1 MSCKTGERKKALDIF
16 PFFAK
21 TSFIFE
27 HKFYLCLIHPIL
39 KDNTYRQEISP
50 ILAVVPHVQNAEIAA
65 LIIGN
70 SWRERLIGF
79 VLATATRPENFVKLI
94 LQSLQNPRGIAVV
107 PACALLSIL
116 AEKNLFKIESIHS
129 NNFDRTVF
137 DGELGWAIDK
147 ILFHAGL
154 RTDDISGRGPNY
166 GQIFE
171 DHREVYRWILGRES
185 SE

>member
-1 MSCKTGERKKALDIF
+1 MTAEKIMEQTGSA
-16 PFFAK
+16 
-21 TSFIFE
+21 
-27 HKFYLCLIHPIL
+27 YLCLIHPIL

-50 ILAVVPHVQNAEIAA
+50 ILAVVPHVQNAEIAT

-79 VLATATRPENFVKLI
+79 VLATATQPENFVKPI
-94 LQSLQNPRGIAVV
+94 LQSLQNPRGIAIV

-116 AEKNLFKIESIHS
+116 TEKNLFKAADILST
-129 NNFDRTVF
+129 NFERTAF

-147 ILFHAGL
+147 IIFHAGL
-154 RTDDISGRGPNY
+154 RTDDVSGRGKNY

-171 DHREVYRWILGRES
+171 DHREVYRWIFERKS